1 MEKNKTATIAVCDAG
16 PLIHLDELDSLD
28 LLADFQVWI
37 PDAVWKEVQ
46 HHRPTALQRPRVPCE
61 HRVVS
66 GPIAPTLLA
75 LSRALALDAGEI
87 EALAIMASVPQALFL
102 TDDAAA
108 RLAAEQLGYRVHG
121 SIGILLR
128 AIRRGQLTAT
138 EVLARLQAI
147 PQRSSLHI
155 AFTIS
160 LFAPLALVAFQRD
173 GPGGGCPQLR
183 LPPHPATR
191 VGKAHRLRGSLLC
204 RVTHPG
210 GA

>member
-28 LLADFQVWI
+28 LLGDFQVWV

-46 HHRPTALQRPRVPCE
+46 HHRPTALQRPRVPWE

-66 GPIAPTLLA
+66 GPIASTLSV

-87 EALAIMASVPQALFL
+87 EALAIMGSVPQALFL

-108 RLAAEQLGYRVHG
+108 RLAAEQLRYRVHG

-128 AIRRGQLTAT
+128 ALRRGQLTPVD
-138 EVLARLQAI
+138 VLARLRAI

-155 AFTIS
+155 S
-160 LFAPLALVAFQRD
+160 PALLQEII
-173 GPGGGCPQLR
+173 
-183 LPPHPATR
+183 TR
-191 VGKAHRLRGSLLC
+191 VQREHSL
-204 RVTHPG
+204 T
-210 GA
+210 